1 MTCDK
6 SLSARLPTF
15 HHTIPKDEKKEGN
28 SSGSSGMNRFGR
40 SGVVRGCSKNSA
52 NYKITN

>member
-15 HHTIPKDEKKEGN
+15 HHTIRKDEKKEGN

-40 SGVVRGCSKNSA
+40 SCVVRCSKNSA
-52 NYKITN
+52 KYKITN